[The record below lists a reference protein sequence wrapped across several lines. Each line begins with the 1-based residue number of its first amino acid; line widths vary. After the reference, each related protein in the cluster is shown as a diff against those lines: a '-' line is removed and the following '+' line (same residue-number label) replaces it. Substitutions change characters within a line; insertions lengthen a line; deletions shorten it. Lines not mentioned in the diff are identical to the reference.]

1 MSVCSAGRPAVFIDK
16 DGTLVEDV
24 PFNVDPALV
33 RFTRHAVEGLRTLDG
48 AGYAIVVV
56 TNQPGI
62 ATGRFSQADFNALES
77 ALTTM
82 IRTEAGVALTGF
94 HACPHAPA
102 PNAALACACRKPA
115 PGMLHEAARRHGID
129 LQRSWMVGDILD
141 DIEAGRR
148 AGCKTVLLDVGN
160 ETVWQLGPMREPLYQ
175 ATDLADAARLIV
187 QHDAVAAAR
196 DAVPIAD
203 ADGGVGGPA
212 SPTPAD
218 RRQRSI
224 AAMASTFDRTLRDAS

>member
-33 RFTRHAVEGLRTLDG
+33 RFTRHAVEGLRTLDR

-94 HACPHAPA
+94 HACPHAPT

-115 PGMLHEAARRHGID
+115 PGMLHEAARLHGID

-160 ETVWQLGPMREPLYQ
+160 ETMWQGGPLREPLYQ
-175 ATDLADAARLIV
+175 ATDLADADR
-187 QHDAVAAAR
+187 
-196 DAVPIAD
+196 
-203 ADGGVGGPA
+203 GVGSLA
-212 SPTPAD
+212 SATPAD
-218 RRQRSI
+218 RRPRSI
-224 AAMASTFDRTLRDAS
+224 AAMASTFDRTLRGAS

>member
-1 MSVCSAGRPAVFIDK
+1 MSVRAAGRAAVFIDK
-16 DGTLVEDV
+16 DGTLIEDV

-33 RFTRHAVEGLRTLDG
+33 RFTRHAVEGLRTLDR
-48 AGYAIVVV
+48 AGYAIVLV

-62 ATGRFSQADFNALES
+62 ATGRFSQADFNALQS
-77 ALTTM
+77 ALTAM
-82 IRTEAGVALTGF
+82 IGMEVGVALTGF

-102 PNAALACACRKPA
+102 ADDAPACACRKPA
-115 PGMLHEAARRHGID
+115 PGMLLEAARRHGID

-160 ETVWQLGPMREPLYQ
+160 ETVWRRGPMREPLYQ

-187 QHDAVAAAR
+187 QHDAIAAAH
-196 DAVPIAD
+196 DACRKAD
-203 ADGGVGGPA
+203 ADQRA
-212 SPTPAD
+212 ERLSSPTPSD
-218 RRQRSI
+218 RRPRPI
-224 AAMASTFDRTLRDAS
+224 RPMASTFDRTLRGAS

>member
-1 MSVCSAGRPAVFIDK
+1 MSVCSAGRAAVFIDK

-24 PFNVDPALV
+24 PFNVDPSLV
-33 RFTRHAVEGLRTLDG
+33 RFTRHAVEGLRTLDR

-62 ATGRFSQADFNALES
+62 ATGRFSQADFNRLQS
-77 ALTTM
+77 ALTAM
-82 IRTEAGVALTGF
+82 ISTEAGVALTGF
-94 HACPHAPA
+94 RACPHAPT
-102 PNAALACACRKPA
+102 PNAAMACACRKPA
-115 PGMLHEAARRHGID
+115 PGMLHDAARRHGID

-148 AGCKTVLLDVGN
+148 AGCRTVLLDVGN
-160 ETVWQLGPMREPLYQ
+160 ETMWQLGLLREPLYQ

-196 DAVPIAD
+196 DAFRQAD
-203 ADGGVGGPA
+203 EDQRVGGLE
-212 SPTPAD
+212 SSTPSD
-218 RRQRSI
+218 RRPSSI
-224 AAMASTFDRTLRDAS
+224 GAMASTFDRTLRGAS